1 MTDQALIYLER
12 DNKEDLLDNQVQKQ
26 NQSYILPV
34 NINIQSQNNSNPDK
48 NNNCSSMD
56 LANKSQSQNSQVF
69 QKKNDTPHD
78 LNDPIIQPLYPPSED
93 FDQKVLPVNNNIT
106 QTQTP
111 GNINYIIQPDAPV
124 YQDRYEIY
132 SNINEIPHGG
142 IKEIDENTFYI
153 SNNDCAMKVFFSIFF
168 IIGLGELIFWLLDII
183 LNIAKRNLV
192 FLFKGEIFGLFG
204 YIGLLQCCKNIY
216 FTKQA
221 NSLIVIKKELCRK
234 KIKNYNAG
242 ELERVD
248 FFLDKNQY
256 KIIIYLTN
264 GEQQRICSLGNCFF
278 NFTNEEIGY
287 FLFHINSHIQNKMFG

>member
-1 MTDQALIYLER
+1 
-12 DNKEDLLDNQVQKQ
+12 
-26 NQSYILPV
+26 
-34 NINIQSQNNSNPDK
+34 
-48 NNNCSSMD
+48 
-56 LANKSQSQNSQVF
+56 
-69 QKKNDTPHD
+69 
-78 LNDPIIQPLYPPSED
+78 
-93 FDQKVLPVNNNIT
+93 
-106 QTQTP
+106 
-111 GNINYIIQPDAPV
+111 
-124 YQDRYEIY
+124 
-132 SNINEIPHGG
+132 
-142 IKEIDENTFYI
+142 
-153 SNNDCAMKVFFSIFF
+153 MKVFFSIFF
-168 IIGLGELIFWLLDII
+168 IIGLGELIFSFLDII
-183 LNIAKRNLV
+183 LNITNRNLV
-192 FLFKGEIFGLFG
+192 FLFQGEIFGLFG

-221 NSLIVIKKELCRK
+221 NSLTVIKKELCRK